1 MTITIQEVKPEQVHI
16 LGSNQETE
24 VLSSDELDTLIKE
37 IEQLQPS
44 TVVATPKSQ
53 EQINQEALQILSTAQ
68 DKAHEQILTGTNEV
82 TSIFYW
88 GAGLIIVIGT
98 LQLLAILA
106 FKALKKQKAQQ
117 Q

>member
-1 MTITIQEVKPEQVHI
+1 MTIKIQEVRPEQVHI
-16 LGSNQETE
+16 PYPSQEAE

-68 DKAHEQILTGTNEV
+68 DKAHEQILTGTNEIQ
-82 TSIFYW
+82 SPK
-88 GAGLIIVIGT
+88 
-98 LQLLAILA
+98 
-106 FKALKKQKAQQ
+106 KAKSTKTVKKVKFFALVHY
-117 Q
+117 